1 MDYRDKS
8 LVLVIFGITGD
19 LAQRKLLPALY
30 HLKQKGELPDHTRII
45 GVSRRK
51 VPVKQVYEP
60 VMPYVDGANFDERTF
75 QEIRDMTEMVELD
88 VTDTEDYRKLLVR
101 LKDISEAVGPGVSRL
116 YYLSIPAKA
125 FIEVVARLGETG
137 HQHPFPSDMD
147 QPRLLVEKPFG
158 HDTKSAQELVDV
170 ADHNFGEQQ
179 TFRIDH
185 YLAKETAQNILT
197 FRFGNPLFQSIWNA
211 RHIASIRIS
220 AHETIGIENRVD
232 FYENT
237 GALRDIIQSHLLQL
251 LALITMEAPAE
262 LDSVNIHKSKL
273 RLLESIKTIET
284 SAVRTSAM
292 RGQYATYRAEVSNPK
307 SVTETFARLQLEIDN
322 QQWRGVD
329 VILESGKALSEKN
342 TQVIV
347 QFRATESASGSN
359 ALIFRLQPKEGITLL
374 LQAKQPGIHNDTDEV
389 EMDFDYQR
397 SFGGTAEAYERVI
410 IDAIRGDQSL
420 FASSAEVLSSWR
432 IVENVLTEWAKNDV
446 GLTTYEVGTHA
457 ENL

>member
-1 MDYRDKS
+1 MDYRHKS
-8 LVLVIFGITGD
+8 LLLVIFGITGD

-30 HLKQKGELPDHTRII
+30 HLKQKGDLPAQTRIVGI
-45 GVSRRK
+45 SRRK
-51 VPVKQVYEP
+51 VSVRDVYEP
-60 VMPYVDGANFDERTF
+60 VLPYIDGPNYDPRVLD
-75 QEIRDMTEMVELD
+75 EIRRMTEMVELD
-88 VTDTEDYRKLLVR
+88 VTDQNDYQRLHDR
-101 LKDISEAVGPGVSRL
+101 LKDISETIGPGVSRL

-125 FIEVVARLGETG
+125 FIEIVSNLGKAG

-158 HDTKSAQELVDV
+158 HDSQSAKALVDV
-170 ADHNFGEQQ
+170 ADQNFGEQQ

-211 RHIASIRIS
+211 RHISSIHIS
-220 AHETIGIENRVD
+220 AHETIGIENRVE
-232 FYENT
+232 FYEHT

-262 LDSVNIHKSKL
+262 LDSFNIHRSKL
-273 RLLESIKTIET
+273 RLLESIKPIASGDVAHST
-284 SAVRTSAM
+284 A
-292 RGQYATYRAEVSNPK
+292 RGQYKNYRDEVSNPH
-307 SVTETFARLQLEIDN
+307 SHTETFARLKLEIDN
-322 QQWRGVD
+322 EQWRGVEVVLD
-329 VILESGKALSEKN
+329 TGKALSEKN
-342 TQVIV
+342 TQVAV
-347 QFRATESASGSN
+347 QFRAGQGSSGTN

-374 LQAKQPGIHNDTDEV
+374 LQAKQPGLHNDTDEV

-410 IDAIRGDQSL
+410 IDAIRGDQAL
-420 FASSAEVLSSWR
+420 FASSEEVLSSWR

-446 GLTTYEVGTHA
+446 GLTTYDVGTSA